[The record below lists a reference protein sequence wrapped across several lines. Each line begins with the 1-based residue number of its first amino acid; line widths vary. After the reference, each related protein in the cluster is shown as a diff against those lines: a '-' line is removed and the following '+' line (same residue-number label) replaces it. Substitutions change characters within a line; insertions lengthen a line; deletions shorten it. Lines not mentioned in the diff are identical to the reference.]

1 MRKTKKR
8 TTKRRY
14 NAAGRKQQAG
24 QTRQRILDAARLV
37 ISRKGFADA
46 TFEAIAAEA
55 GVAVPTVYAAFG
67 SKSGIM
73 QALMGRAT
81 FSEDYGKLVRES
93 NASNDPETRLRIAAK
108 IARGIFDALRCELE
122 VLRGA
127 SAIAPEFIRER
138 EQVRYERQGG
148 LIQFLD
154 KQGVLRPGI
163 TAPMARDIL
172 WTLTSHDIHRRLV
185 GERNWSSD
193 RYEKWLGDTLVATL
207 LVPAEKKGSL
217 S

>member
-1 MRKTKKR
+1 MKK
-8 TTKRRY
+8 TKRRKY
-14 NAAGRKQQAG
+14 NAGERKVRAG
-24 QTRQRILDAARLV
+24 QTRQRILDAARLL
-37 ISRKGFADA
+37 ISRKGFAEA
-46 TFEAIAAEA
+46 TFEAIAAQA

-81 FSEDYGKLVRES
+81 FSEDYEKLVRES
-93 NASNDPETRLRIAAK
+93 NASDDPETRLRIAAR
-108 IARGIFDALRCELE
+108 IARGIFDSLRREVE

-127 SAIAPEFIRER
+127 AAIAPEFIRER
-138 EQVRYERQGG
+138 EQTRYERQGG

-154 KQGVLRPGI
+154 KQKVLRPGI
-163 TAPMARDIL
+163 TATLARDIL
-172 WTLTSHDIHRRLV
+172 WTLTSYDIHRRLV

-207 LVPAEKKGSL
+207 LDGSERRNTAG
-217 S
+217 